1 MSDIDNALTTLEADE
16 AAENLALEKVTADL
30 TIALAN
36 LAASNPSLA
45 PEIAR
50 IQALNEQVVAH
61 VATLNAAD
69 AAANEPAVSPA
80 PPVPPPPPTSL

>member
-36 LAASNPSLA
+36 LAAANPSLA

-50 IQALNEQVVAH
+50 IQSLNEQVVAH
-61 VATLNAAD
+61 VAALNAAD
-69 AAANEPAVSPA
+69 AAANEPQPTPVT
-80 PPVPPPPPTSL
+80 PVPPPPPTSR